1 MTPDPLDLLDHTT
14 IAVEAYT
21 GMKQQFVAAGWSER
35 NAERMVV
42 IALLNHT
49 AN

>member
-1 MTPDPLDLLDHTT
+1 MNPDPLDLLDQTA

-35 NAERMVV
+35 NAERMV